1 MPPDLGHHGHVL
13 TTLISH
19 GKYINVV
26 GYHSKADNK
35 WDNEKWIIPTTREQM
50 YSTFTGF
57 VPTVRSIISL
67 VEKPDIWALFD
78 HLPSSTYFHKGKI
91 CLLGDAAHAST
102 PHHGAG
108 AGMAIED
115 AMILSRLL
123 GEITSAGQLEAAFKA
138 YDTVRR
144 PRSQRLVE
152 SSRRVAR
159 VYDFEDEEVLGGGMG
174 GGLAGEVGKG
184 VNGEVGNGV
193 VNGGTIDG
201 EIRNGHDAENGNG
214 NGTDDSTLNQRM
226 KAYLSH
232 AWDWIWKE
240 DLDAQLE
247 KAMGLLRGYL
257 ASSGNEIG
265 NGKGD
270 GQLK

>member
-1 MPPDLGHHGHVL
+1 MILYTDLGHHGHVL

-35 WDNEKWIIPTTREQM
+35 WDNDKWIVPTTREKM
-50 YSTFTGF
+50 FSTFTGF

-67 VEKPDIWALFD
+67 VENPDIWALFD
-78 HLPSSTYFHKGKI
+78 HLPAPTFFHKNKI

-123 GEITSAGQLEAAFKA
+123 AAVNSRGDLEAAFKA
-138 YDTVRR
+138 YDAVRR
-144 PRSQRLVE
+144 PRTQRLVE

-159 VYDFEDEEVLGGGMG
+159 VYDFEDEEVVGGGTG
-174 GGLAGEVGKG
+174 GGEGMDGGGGGGEMNSEINAEVKNETTR
-184 VNGEVGNGV
+184 VNMKWEGEN
-193 VNGGTIDG
+193 N
-201 EIRNGHDAENGNG
+201 
-214 NGTDDSTLNQRM
+214 TLEQRM
-226 KAYLSH
+226 KAYLTH

-240 DLDAQLE
+240 DLEAQLE
-247 KAMGLLRGYL
+247 SAMELLKEGARGQ
-257 ASSGNEIG
+257 G
-265 NGKGD
+265 
-270 GQLK
+270 